1 MRYFFGSLHS
11 RKERQ
16 CHYVLHRPFSTKN
29 FVFIF
34 CNPLASHTSNQS
46 PRFSNSLIRLTLF
59 ELLLYIAHRQ
69 CLISAFNVSSYLAF
83 RERSRDVPRFC
94 TLSDQIL
101 SVPHWASACSGI
113 MCLRCFDFFFFEAL
127 LKMFCIKS
135 FEGSVECSSIQYHFY
150 QLLRESMGYA
160 PGNLSRTSCHQSPS
174 KMRIYT
180 YEIQCLC

>member
-1 MRYFFGSLHS
+1 MIETRKGNTGIYIRLLDLDILKKLVPDSEMRYFFGSLRS

-59 ELLLYIAHRQ
+59 ELLLYIAHWQ

-101 SVPHWASACSGI
+101 SVPH
-113 MCLRCFDFFFFEAL
+113 
-127 LKMFCIKS
+127 
-135 FEGSVECSSIQYHFY
+135 
-150 QLLRESMGYA
+150 
-160 PGNLSRTSCHQSPS
+160 
-174 KMRIYT
+174 
-180 YEIQCLC
+180 